1 MAICSFKTKFIVVI
15 STSNFEKMKPRS
27 KYSSLKSVHDFFSIC
42 IFLLCIS
49 FSPAFSQNTP
59 TVSISGSFWDDKNG
73 VDLKTEVYGLKDGK
87 KVKLAETD
95 TKNLFNFQ
103 LQTDIQEL
111 VFESDGYI
119 SVSFPVQFVGKFTKA
134 SSANLSINSKG
145 GFSQYP
151 SKDIMIF
158 CLPSTHQ
165 KGNKYELFTV
175 RKDNRFRNSDF
186 TILVENKN
194 SLPFPLTEKSY
205 NKNFKIITTNFKN
218 EIIQE
223 NEVKASVGFTFVD
236 INTYP
241 TEIVLESKQQN
252 ILAESSNNDK
262 TEPINDQKSTLPYS
276 SFGSRNLYFDQSKF
290 ELKSENRLIL
300 DSLAIYLQQKMNA
313 RINVSGYTDNVG
325 KETLNAI
332 LAKYRTQVVANY
344 LKNKGVDGSQ
354 IDVDWKNHNTD
365 SKKAIEELNKYRKV
379 VIEEIN

>member
-1 MAICSFKTKFIVVI
+1 MSRVMSNFFKTQSASCFAANKVI
-15 STSNFEKMKPRS
+15 
-27 KYSSLKSVHDFFSIC
+27 LLL
-42 IFLLCIS
+42 FLLATAS
-49 FSPAFSQNTP
+49 SAFSQKVN
-59 TVSISGSFWDDKNG
+59 IKGSFWNDSNG
-73 VDLKTEVYGLKDGK
+73 VDLKTQVYGLKDGQ

-103 LQTDIQEL
+103 VQTDIQEL
-111 VFESDGYI
+111 VFESDGYNP
-119 SVSFPVQFVGKFTKA
+119 VSFPVQFVGKFIKA

-158 CLPSTHQ
+158 CLPSTHIN
-165 KGNKYELFTV
+165 GNKYELFTV
-175 RKDNRFRNSDF
+175 RKDSRFRNSDF
-186 TILVENKN
+186 TVLVENKN

-205 NKNFKIITTNFKN
+205 SKNFKIITTNIKN

-241 TEIVLESKQQN
+241 TEIVLEPERQN
-252 ILAESSNNDK
+252 ILAESSINDT
-262 TEPINDQKSTLPYS
+262 TEPINDQMNTLPYS

-325 KETLNAI
+325 KETLNTI

-344 LKNKGVDGSQ
+344 LKSKGVNAGQ
-354 IDVDWKNHNTD
+354 IDLKWENHNSESKQATD
-365 SKKAIEELNKYRKV
+365 ELNKFRKV
-379 VIEEIN
+379 IIEEIN